1 MKVDPM
7 RFLCSLQ
14 RRDDRRWSIRHSGEA
29 GVIETTADTREA
41 ALEKMRGE
49 LRYRLELCPCSGES
63 YQYIEIELDTTERT

>member
-1 MKVDPM
+1 M
-7 RFLCSLQ
+7 RFRCSLR
-14 RRDDRRWSIRHSGEA
+14 RRDDGRWSIRHSGDV

-63 YQYIEIELDTTERT
+63 YQHIEIELDAAERE